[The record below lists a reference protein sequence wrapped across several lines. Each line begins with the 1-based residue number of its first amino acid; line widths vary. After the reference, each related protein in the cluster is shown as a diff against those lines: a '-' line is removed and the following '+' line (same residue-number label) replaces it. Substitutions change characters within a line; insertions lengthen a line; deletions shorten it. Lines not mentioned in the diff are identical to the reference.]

1 MENKDER
8 IGITTYEGF
17 KKFYERIKS
26 TAHKVFD
33 RDKKHSNLF
42 FFITDEGEVISAP
55 FDLLTELVLNNRP
68 CPKDEAQ
75 EIVYRFYAKLI
86 ADRKCLGY
94 VHISEAWATVPSEK
108 SIDAAMR
115 QWNYANEKYGGI
127 ANMPTRQ
134 EVLYI
139 HARFLC
145 RRYETMWRI
154 RRIGEAVI
162 LSHKYDIDREL
173 TPKDREFFEY
183 SRTGLLDRT
192 IDAVLEEKAG
202 GKED

>member
-1 MENKDER
+1 
-8 IGITTYEGF
+8 
-17 KKFYERIKS
+17 
-26 TAHKVFD
+26 
-33 RDKKHSNLF
+33 
-42 FFITDEGEVISAP
+42 
-55 FDLLTELVLNNRP
+55 
-68 CPKDEAQ
+68 
-75 EIVYRFYAKLI
+75 
-86 ADRKCLGY
+86 
-94 VHISEAWATVPSEK
+94 
-108 SIDAAMR
+108 
-115 QWNYANEKYGGI
+115 
-127 ANMPTRQ
+127 MPTRQ

-139 HARFLC
+139 HARFLR

>member
-33 RDKKHSNLF
+33 RDKNHANLF
-42 FFITDEGEVISAP
+42 FFVTGEGEVVPSA
-55 FDLLTELVLNNRP
+55 FDLTMRLVLNERP
-68 CPKDEAQ
+68 CPKEEAK
-75 EIVYRFYAKLI
+75 EIVFRLYAELI
-86 ADRKCLGY
+86 VDRKCLGY

-139 HARFLC
+139 HARFLR